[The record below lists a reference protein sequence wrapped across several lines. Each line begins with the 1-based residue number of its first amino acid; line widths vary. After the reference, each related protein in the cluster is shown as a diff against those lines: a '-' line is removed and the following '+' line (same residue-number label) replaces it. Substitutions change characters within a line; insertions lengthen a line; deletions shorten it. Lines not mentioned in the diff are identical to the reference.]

1 MVARRRAAR
10 RQHRRLNDRALR
22 SGADRGASL
31 AFRCECSEPRCDAV
45 VRLSAAG
52 YEAVRSE
59 PGRYVLAP
67 GHQRDDLDMV
77 VGRRGAYV
85 VVDEPAAELFLG

>member
-1 MVARRRAAR
+1 MVARRQAAR
-10 RQHRRLNDRALR
+10 RKHRRLNERALR
-22 SGADRGASL
+22 GDGGCGPSL
-31 AFRCECSEPRCDAV
+31 AVRCECSERRCDAV
-45 VRLSAAG
+45 VRLGAAR
-52 YEAVRSE
+52 YEEVRST
-59 PGRYVLAP
+59 PGLYVLAP